1 MITQGIQRLIERMRC
16 NGILNTD
23 NYAELSSPL
32 LWALYIGFSNMQYN
46 GRFGKHRVEVL
57 QCTSEFK
64 HKAWLLITI
73 NLDAPEGV
81 DKHFVSSVDATMGH
95 LMPMFSCEDYI
106 ASRRTHV
113 LTQGEPLLINL
124 WKHYS
129 SFWEAL

>member
-1 MITQGIQRLIERMRC
+1 MITQGIQRLIERMRY

-23 NYAELSSPL
+23 NYAELSYPSL
-32 LWALYIGFSNMQYN
+32 CAFYIGFSNMQYN
-46 GRFGKHRVEVL
+46 GRFGKHHVEVL
-57 QCTSEFK
+57 QCTSAFK
-64 HKAWLLITI
+64 YKSWLLITI
-73 NLDAPEGV
+73 NLDVPEGV
-81 DKHFVSSVDATMGH
+81 DKHFVFSVDAIVGRR
-95 LMPMFSCEDYI
+95 LPMFACEDYI